1 MVNLRVGAMR
11 HLRPGVLI
19 YLKSVTPQRFIPKHL
34 VPAFTNATCQTQA
47 VGIKEGKNVKFYI
60 YLHKTQE
67 VNKPYSLVGK
77 TSPENQMGLKPGQS
91 KTVLTGQIMVTG
103 EINIFVLAFKVM
115 TI

>member
-1 MVNLRVGAMR
+1 MPNTGCGHQGRKKCEVL
-11 HLRPGVLI
+11 HLSAQDTRSKQTI
-19 YLKSVTPQRFIPKHL
+19 FISWQ
-34 VPAFTNATCQTQA
+34 N
-47 VGIKEGKNVKFYI
+47 
-60 YLHKTQE
+60 
-67 VNKPYSLVGK
+67 